1 MYLTSN
7 VSRSS
12 SVALRLQKAHPPHFV
27 GIDYTRL
34 QDLCNLKRLC
44 ERSNLQST
52 DEAHD
57 IFMMSYPKLFLQPKK
72 VLPSIPQSD
81 SKLLKT
87 SQKKASQISKR
98 QGQYQMGKKLMDPI
112 RTSSNQAG
120 LVIRVLKKIPIERT
134 QAEHQAVLRLLRGFP
149 GVTGQLSQQELRQL
163 SSLVITESWE
173 KGQTIFGNNGFY
185 VILKGSVKSQTQQ
198 DKKQTEEQNTVL
210 GFGCCFGTLEE
221 VQNYESNRVLC
232 FTAQENCEILKIS
245 HRDYATIKKENYIF
259 AYQEIA
265 SRDQAMKEDLIRQCP
280 FYEQW
285 PKLSISKLATLIE
298 MRNLPASYVLVR
310 EGDIC
315 PFAAYIRHG
324 ECNILQD
331 IGALVKKR
339 FGKMHVVVG
348 KLTEKQSFGEVSI
361 LSEQPSTCTIITATE
376 VELGVIQPEA
386 LKGLDKVTRSLMLQT
401 AQPTYGK
408 LSQLCCSTF
417 LLHSKDIQDWRRLT
431 RSI

>member
-1 MYLTSN
+1 
-7 VSRSS
+7 
-12 SVALRLQKAHPPHFV
+12 
-27 GIDYTRL
+27 
-34 QDLCNLKRLC
+34 
-44 ERSNLQST
+44 
-52 DEAHD
+52 
-57 IFMMSYPKLFLQPKK
+57 
-72 VLPSIPQSD
+72 
-81 SKLLKT
+81 
-87 SQKKASQISKR
+87 
-98 QGQYQMGKKLMDPI
+98 MDPI

-245 HRDYATIKKENYIF
+245 HRDYATIKKE
-259 AYQEIA
+259 IA

-298 MRNLPASYVLVR
+298 MRNLPASYVCSLK
-310 EGDIC
+310 EGFSCMNTSFQYRLSSNIKKNKSSFIC
-315 PFAAYIRHG
+315 SVSTKQCR
-324 ECNILQD
+324 L
-331 IGALVKKR
+331 K
-339 FGKMHVVVG
+339 HVVIG

-408 LSQLCCSTF
+408 LSQEEINKEYLRREKQKKWEHIKRTVVAEALFYNGIMPGTGKWSPRRGGRQHDRNAC
-417 LLHSKDIQDWRRLT
+417 HSQ
-431 RSI
+431 

>member
-1 MYLTSN
+1 
-7 VSRSS
+7 
-12 SVALRLQKAHPPHFV
+12 
-27 GIDYTRL
+27 
-34 QDLCNLKRLC
+34 
-44 ERSNLQST
+44 
-52 DEAHD
+52 
-57 IFMMSYPKLFLQPKK
+57 
-72 VLPSIPQSD
+72 
-81 SKLLKT
+81 
-87 SQKKASQISKR
+87 
-98 QGQYQMGKKLMDPI
+98 MGKKLMDPI

-120 LVIRVLKKIPIERT
+120 SVIRVLKKIPIERT

-198 DKKQTEEQNTVL
+198 DKKQTEERNTVL

-245 HRDYATIKKENYIF
+245 HRDYATIKKE
-259 AYQEIA
+259 IA

-285 PKLSISKLATLIE
+285 PKLSIRKLATLIE
-298 MRNLPASYVLVR
+298 MRNLPASHVLVR
-310 EGDIC
+310 EGDVC

-331 IGALVKKR
+331 IGTLVKKR

-408 LSQLCCSTF
+408 LSQEEINKEYLRQEKQKKWEHIKRTVVAEALFYNGIMPGTGKWSPRRGGRQHDRNTC
-417 LLHSKDIQDWRRLT
+417 HSQ
-431 RSI
+431 SQ